1 MGRIGTGCST
11 VLSVTSFTTVVM
23 GADVSFWAKTDTGKK
38 RKANNR
44 PGSERDDEVCDT
56 RDDDSSAAAGLIIS
70 KQIYV
75 YRLFSV
81 SNNKIQ

>member
-1 MGRIGTGCST
+1 MPI
-11 VLSVTSFTTVVM
+11 
-23 GADVSFWAKTDTGKK
+23 
-38 RKANNR
+38 
-44 PGSERDDEVCDT
+44 SERDDEECDAT
-56 RDDDSSAAAGLIIS
+56 GDDSSTGDDLIIN

>member
-1 MGRIGTGCST
+1 MVSLCAVSDAGT
-11 VLSVTSFTTVVM
+11 
-23 GADVSFWAKTDTGKK
+23 K
-38 RKANNR
+38 RKAINM
-44 PGSERDDEVCDT
+44 PSSERDDEECDAT
-56 RDDDSSAAAGLIIS
+56 GDDSSAGDDLIIN